1 MPTGPAATHAAH
13 QAQGPHLGG
22 LGLLSLANVGED
34 VEGEG
39 AAEGKWRGSNSTR
52 PSRSGSGSRLG
63 QNIDLGQD
71 ADEAQ
76 DEDGDGS
83 AMEED

>member
-1 MPTGPAATHAAH
+1 MPTGPAATLAAQ
-13 QAQGPHLGG
+13 QAQAPQQLGG

-39 AAEGKWRGSNSTR
+39 AEEGGT
-52 PSRSGSGSRLG
+52 SRSGSGSRQGNRL
-63 QNIDLGQD
+63 DRD
-71 ADEAQ
+71 RSRD
-76 DEDGDGS
+76 